1 METGTTTILTNLICQ
16 YAEKTVVEEMSEKL
30 ARPTRQHS
38 PVVEQLQSLKSST
51 HLRTSPG
58 DAHDK

>member
-1 METGTTTILTNLICQ
+1 METRTGTTTILTNLICQ

-38 PVVEQLQSLKSST
+38 PVVEELQLEDLHSLEDQ
-51 HLRTSPG
+51 P
-58 DAHDK
+58 